1 VVPCADDVP
10 PFALQEDKVVEIQ
23 GEPTG
28 MHKALELI
36 ASHLRK
42 FLVDRSVIP
51 VFELSVSYL
60 VLFFDFLAITYF
72 YR

>member
-1 VVPCADDVP
+1 MVPCADDVP